1 MEYFFLLVLE
11 YEINGGWMRSR
22 FILPNAAACQVAIR
36 ANEDLATSLNANLYC
51 IETDVPSTII
61 ERNTSPRPRLRP
73 TDF

>member
-1 MEYFFLLVLE
+1 MEYFFVLILE

-22 FILPNAAACQVAIR
+22 FILPNSASCQQAIR

-51 IETDVPSTII
+51 VQTDVPSKII
-61 ERNTSPRPRLRP
+61 DRSTSPRPKLRP

>member
-22 FILPNAAACQVAIR
+22 FILPNSASCQQAIR

-51 IETDVPSTII
+51 IETDVPSTIT
-61 ERNTSPRPRLRP
+61 ELNTSPRPKLRP